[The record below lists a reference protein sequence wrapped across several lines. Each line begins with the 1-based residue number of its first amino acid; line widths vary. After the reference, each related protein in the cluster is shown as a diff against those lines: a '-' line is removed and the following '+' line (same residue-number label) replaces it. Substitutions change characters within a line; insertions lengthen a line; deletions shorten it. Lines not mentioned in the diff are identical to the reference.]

1 MAEMFQVIPGSM
13 MSHASMCSGAFG
25 CTWCLRVKP
34 PRPGRRKASSRGSWI
49 SLRGQESLPEWHD
62 LQRRLRSLKIPKTL
76 DPLTSL
82 TSLTPR
88 PMTYQDLLHSSDS
101 SGLGLRIPAFTYQ
114 IHISLDKEP
123 SYFHRRRS
131 LVTMT
136 FRRPRPLALR
146 LCRPPSHRK
155 RSNHSRPSCIV

>member
-1 MAEMFQVIPGSM
+1 MHMVPPCKTTEARQTKSVVQGKLDLAARPG
-13 MSHASMCSGAFG
+13 
-25 CTWCLRVKP
+25 KP
-34 PRPGRRKASSRGSWI
+34 PGV
-49 SLRGQESLPEWHD
+49 HD
-62 LQRRLRSLKIPKTL
+62 LQRRLHSLKIPKTL
-76 DPLTSL
+76 YNIYIDRSFNISNSKANDLPRSTSL
-82 TSLTPR
+82 
-88 PMTYQDLLHSSDS
+88 DS

-123 SYFHRRRS
+123 SYFHRRS

-155 RSNHSRPSCIV
+155 RSNHSRPSCIVSNRA